1 MREYAVVP
9 HDLIRHPKELEPWI
23 RRSLELAAAM
33 KLKTKKGRAKK
44 AAPKR
49 S

>member
-1 MREYAVVP
+1 VVP
-9 HDLIRHPKELEPWI
+9 HDLIRHPEALEPWI
-23 RRSLELAAAM
+23 RRSLELAAVRPKA
-33 KLKTKKGRAKK
+33 KKARAKK